1 MATQRLN
8 DDMIKAILGKGKPD
22 ADLSVSLDEVDS
34 FGNMD
39 SVKEM
44 FVDIGKYDQ
53 MLRERMVFIN
63 TALTAAIPFT
73 RENLYLIC
81 AYTGN
86 GKSTVAA
93 NISYPLWKQG
103 KKILVLSNEEGK
115 QDVLFRIGCLELGLN
130 FNDYK
135 KGLMSAE
142 QKKQVMVLFP
152 EIGKCVKVLDIGFKG
167 GLTTKLEGIKNAL
180 EAVRNQDYSCAM
192 IDYYQLIQYSVED
205 KTRSRYD
212 VLNDL
217 RIWFGQY
224 IKTSN
229 IPIVVFAQL
238 HSIGKRNNKDLDSR
252 VKECPAILEPS
263 TVVLEVIPNF
273 DDSTS
278 EFVLHKDRFGLAGH
292 RIMCGFEKGR
302 YINLNEDHKRRLAEK
317 KLDELQLITG
327 EDEDDEQEMPDLPKD
342 VGQEQK

>member
-1 MATQRLN
+1 
-8 DDMIKAILGKGKPD
+8 
-22 ADLSVSLDEVDS
+22 
-34 FGNMD
+34 
-39 SVKEM
+39 
-44 FVDIGKYDQ
+44 
-53 MLRERMVFIN
+53 
-63 TALTAAIPFT
+63 
-73 RENLYLIC
+73 
-81 AYTGN
+81 
-86 GKSTVAA
+86 
-93 NISYPLWKQG
+93 
-103 KKILVLSNEEGK
+103 
-115 QDVLFRIGCLELGLN
+115 
-130 FNDYK
+130 
-135 KGLMSAE
+135 
-142 QKKQVMVLFP
+142 VMVLFP

-273 DDSTS
+273 DD
-278 EFVLHKDRFGLAGH
+278 
-292 RIMCGFEKGR
+292 
-302 YINLNEDHKRRLAEK
+302 
-317 KLDELQLITG
+317 
-327 EDEDDEQEMPDLPKD
+327 
-342 VGQEQK
+342 